1 MHRHWWQGWLL
12 FVLAAALLVGCGQDT
27 ATKKTQEHVFFQGT
41 DVRGKT
47 VTLTKKPERIVLLS
61 PSMLGIMEAVGGDYV
76 AWAETGNDRVTE
88 RAKDK
93 PKVGHLAHPNAE
105 AIVAANPDLVIGY
118 GKLHGK
124 LAQVLEANHI
134 PVYLLNLT
142 NYDDVCEAI
151 RLCGAVSGNNERAA
165 AVQQEL
171 ARRMQQEIVKAP
183 REPVRVAILFGTS
196 QAVTLDY
203 ETSIASDVARRLGF
217 TDVFAGRGQT
227 ESARLAPFSLEAL
240 AAADPDVILL
250 RSMARHGESDGIFDK
265 ALLDQPAWATLRAVR
280 NGRVYRLP
288 QELFTSNPGIDYPKS
303 VRYMADIVGGHAN
316 SGEECQ

>member
-1 MHRHWWQGWLL
+1 MR
-12 FVLAAALLVGCGQDT
+12 GQ
-27 ATKKTQEHVFFQGT
+27 
-41 DVRGKT
+41 T

-171 ARRMQQEIVKAP
+171 ARRMQQEIAKAP

-250 RSMARHGESDGIFDK
+250 RSMARHGESDRIFDK

-288 QELFTSNPGIDYPKS
+288 QELFTSNPGIEYPQA

-316 SGEECQ
+316 SGEERQ

>member
-1 MHRHWWQGWLL
+1 MI
-12 FVLAAALLVGCGQDT
+12 ALRSGR
-27 ATKKTQEHVFFQGT
+27 KINRK
-41 DVRGKT
+41 
-47 VTLTKKPERIVLLS
+47 S
-61 PSMLGIMEAVGGDYV
+61 
-76 AWAETGNDRVTE
+76 
-88 RAKDK
+88 
-93 PKVGHLAHPNAE
+93 AHPNAE

-171 ARRMQQEIVKAP
+171 ARRMQQEIAKAP

-250 RSMARHGESDGIFDK
+250 RSMARRGESDGIFDK
-265 ALLDQPAWATLRAVR
+265 VLLDQPAWATLRAVR

-303 VRYMADIVGGHAN
+303 IRYMADIVGGHAN
-316 SGEECQ
+316 SDEERQ

>member
-1 MHRHWWQGWLL
+1 MHRHGWQGWLL
-12 FVLAAALLVGCGQDT
+12 FVLVAVLLVGCGQDT
-27 ATKKTQEHVFFQGT
+27 TTTEKQAQVFFQET
-41 DVRGKT
+41 DVRGQM
-47 VTLTKKPERIVLLS
+47 VTLTQKPKRVVLLS
-61 PSMLGIMEAVGGDYV
+61 PSLVGIMEAVGGDYV
-76 AWAETGNDRVTE
+76 AWAESGEDRVTE

-93 PKVGHLAHPNAE
+93 PRVGHLAHPNAE

-124 LAQVLEANHI
+124 LAQMLEANHI
-134 PVYLLNLT
+134 PVYLLNLAS
-142 NYDDVCEAI
+142 YDDVCEAI

-171 ARRMQQEIVKAP
+171 ARRMQQEIARAP

-227 ESARLAPFSLEAL
+227 ESGRLAPFSLEAL

-250 RSMARHGESDGIFDK
+250 RSMARHGESEGIFDK

-288 QELFTSNPGIDYPKS
+288 QELFTSNPGIEYPKS
-303 VRYMADIVGGHAN
+303 VRYMADIVAGHAN
-316 SGEECQ
+316 SGEERQ

>member
-1 MHRHWWQGWLL
+1 M
-12 FVLAAALLVGCGQDT
+12 
-27 ATKKTQEHVFFQGT
+27 
-41 DVRGKT
+41 
-47 VTLTKKPERIVLLS
+47 
-61 PSMLGIMEAVGGDYV
+61 
-76 AWAETGNDRVTE
+76 
-88 RAKDK
+88 
-93 PKVGHLAHPNAE
+93 AHPNAE

-316 SGEECQ
+316 SGEERQ

>member
-1 MHRHWWQGWLL
+1 M
-12 FVLAAALLVGCGQDT
+12 
-27 ATKKTQEHVFFQGT
+27 
-41 DVRGKT
+41 
-47 VTLTKKPERIVLLS
+47 
-61 PSMLGIMEAVGGDYV
+61 
-76 AWAETGNDRVTE
+76 
-88 RAKDK
+88 
-93 PKVGHLAHPNAE
+93 AHPNAE

-171 ARRMQQEIVKAP
+171 ARRMQQEIAKAP

-250 RSMARHGESDGIFDK
+250 RSMARRGESDGIFDK

-288 QELFTSNPGIDYPKS
+288 QELFTSNPGIEYPQA

-316 SGEECQ
+316 SGEERQ

>member
-1 MHRHWWQGWLL
+1 MQKHGWQVWLL
-12 FVLAAALLVGCGQDT
+12 FVLIAALLVGCGQDT
-27 ATKKTQEHVFFQGT
+27 ATKEKQEHAFFEAT
-41 DVRGKT
+41 DVRGQT
-47 VTLTKKPERIVLLS
+47 ITLTQKPQRVVLLS
-61 PSMLGIMEAVGGDYV
+61 PSLVGIMEAVGGDYV
-76 AWAETGNDRVTE
+76 AWAESGEDRIPE

-93 PKVGHLAHPNAE
+93 PKVGHLAHPNPE

-142 NYDDVCEAI
+142 NYDDVRDAI
-151 RLCGAVSGNNERAA
+151 RLCGAVSGHNERAA
-165 AVQQEL
+165 EVQREL
-171 ARRMQQEIVKAP
+171 ARRMQQEIDRAP

-217 TDVFAGRGQT
+217 TDVFAGRDQT
-227 ESARLAPFSLEAL
+227 KSARLAPFSLEAL

-250 RSMARHGESDGIFDK
+250 RTMARHGELNGIFDK

-316 SGEECQ
+316 SGEERQ

>member
-1 MHRHWWQGWLL
+1 MR
-12 FVLAAALLVGCGQDT
+12 GQ
-27 ATKKTQEHVFFQGT
+27 
-41 DVRGKT
+41 T

-118 GKLHGK
+118 DKLHGK

-171 ARRMQQEIVKAP
+171 ARRMQQEIAKAP

-250 RSMARHGESDGIFDK
+250 RSMARRGESDGIFDK

-288 QELFTSNPGIDYPKS
+288 QELFTSNPGIEYPQA

-316 SGEECQ
+316 SGEERQ

>member
-41 DVRGKT
+41 DVRGQT

-93 PKVGHLAHPNAE
+93 PKVGHL
-105 AIVAANPDLVIGY
+105 VIGY
-118 GKLHGK
+118 DKLHGK

-171 ARRMQQEIVKAP
+171 ARRMQQEIAKAP

-250 RSMARHGESDGIFDK
+250 RSMARRGESDGIFDK

-288 QELFTSNPGIDYPKS
+288 QELFTSNPGIEYPQA

-316 SGEECQ
+316 SGEERQ

>member
-1 MHRHWWQGWLL
+1 MYRHWWQGCLL
-12 FVLAAALLVGCGQDT
+12 FVLVAALLVGCGQDT
-27 ATKKTQEHVFFQGT
+27 TTNEKQEHVFFQGT
-41 DVRGKT
+41 DVRGQT
-47 VTLTKKPERIVLLS
+47 VTLTKKPARIVLLS
-61 PSMLGIMEAVGGDYV
+61 PSLVGIMEAVGGDYV
-76 AWAETGNDRVTE
+76 AWAESGEDRITE

-93 PKVGHLAHPNAE
+93 SKVGHLAHPNAE

-124 LAQVLEANHI
+124 LAQMLEANHI

-142 NYDDVCEAI
+142 NYDDVCETI

-171 ARRMQQEIVKAP
+171 ARRMHQEIDRAP

-217 TDVFAGRGQT
+217 TDVFAGRDQT
-227 ESARLAPFSLEAL
+227 KSARLAPFSLEAL

-250 RSMARHGESDGIFDK
+250 RTMARHGELNGIFDK

-316 SGEECQ
+316 SGEER